1 MAGEEGCVGSPVYVD
16 THNGQCMWCVN
27 GTHYCECW
35 RVDETT
41 NTTSS
46 SLNASLCT
54 GKPPKL
60 ELHGGDCVSQCPSGS
75 YRWLDHCLE
84 SCPDG
89 KVIWNT
95 TVCLERCPS
104 GLFAR
109 QQSPATSHPNQIC
122 DRSCPDDQWKYDG
135 RCVAQCPGDA
145 QYMLAEKHQCTERCP
160 VEYFVLG
167 LYCHPRHE
175 SCLDTAGC
183 NGPTPGDC
191 KVCFA
196 QIHKPCLQRC
206 PDATPYYNQIQDNI
220 TLYRCESV
228 CFWPHVQSQ
237 IGMGRIACVDFCPP
251 NQTYVINKVCTDET
265 TCPVDY
271 PYHYQR
277 HNMTECSVEC
287 PASHYY
293 LPGHLCAD
301 RCQCPENRTFAVDGV
316 CRSNCSNTK
325 PFVKREYTEPI
336 TKTCIEA
343 CSSLDVHA
351 DDEMVCL
358 RSCPQHKPYK
368 ILKVCYSVCPEG
380 YTNSTGYNSKRCI
393 PTTNILNAI
402 RKSYGGVVCMVIF
415 FAQLFATIWC
425 VRKSSKKISEAERRR
440 LMESLI
446 CRNANQ

>member
-1 MAGEEGCVGSPVYVD
+1 MVGEEGCVGSPVYVD

-60 ELHGGDCVSQCPSGS
+60 ELSDGDCVSQCPSGS
-75 YRWLDHCLE
+75 YQWLDHCLE

-89 KVIWNT
+89 TVIWNT
-95 TVCLERCPS
+95 TVCLERCPA

-122 DRSCPDDQWKYDG
+122 DRLCPDDQWKYAG

-145 QYMLAEKHQCTERCP
+145 QYMLADKHQCTERCP

-167 LYCHPRHE
+167 LYCLPCHE

-183 NGPTPGDC
+183 SGPTPDDC
-191 KVCFA
+191 MMCFA
-196 QIHKPCLQRC
+196 QIHKTWIPSPCLQRC
-206 PDATPYYNQIQDNI
+206 PDATPYYNQIQDDI

-228 CFWPHVQSQ
+228 CLWPRVQSQ

-265 TCPVDY
+265 TCPFDY

-277 HNMTECSVEC
+277 HNMTECSAEC

-293 LPGHLCAD
+293 LPGQHLCAD
-301 RCQCPENRTFAVDGV
+301 RCRAPFAYHWQHYCLNRCLEVAKYYDAMSRECLIQCKLHNISQCV
-316 CRSNCSNTK
+316 
-325 PFVKREYTEPI
+325 PI
-336 TKTCIEA
+336 CPVETPNYFNELCLAECPDSA
-343 CSSLDVHA
+343 RYQFSSDPRCY
-351 DDEMVCL
+351 EK
-358 RSCPQHKPYK
+358 CPPGM
-368 ILKVCYSVCPEG
+368 LP
-380 YTNSTGYNSKRCI
+380 
-393 PTTNILNAI
+393 
-402 RKSYGGVVCMVIF
+402 
-415 FAQLFATIWC
+415 
-425 VRKSSKKISEAERRR
+425 
-440 LMESLI
+440 
-446 CRNANQ
+446 